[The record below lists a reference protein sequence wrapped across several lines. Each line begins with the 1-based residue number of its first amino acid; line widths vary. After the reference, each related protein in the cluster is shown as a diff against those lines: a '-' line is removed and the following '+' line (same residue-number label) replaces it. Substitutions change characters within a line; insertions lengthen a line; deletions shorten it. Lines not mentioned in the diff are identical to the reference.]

1 MAFLAVELKSAVEWN
16 RIWIALAVVVAAG
29 LIAKVVDMRMARRVL
44 HPAAA
49 TRYRVL
55 RRTVSIAIV
64 AIGILSA
71 LLTIPQVQAVAGGVL
86 ASTAVLGLVIGLAAQ
101 RTLSN
106 FVAGILI
113 AISQPLRLGDLVTV
127 DGETG
132 RVEEIA
138 LSYTFIRLGDGAR
151 LVIPNEKLASD
162 TIRNSTIRT
171 VDTVA
176 EIKVQVPLNQDV
188 AAAVHALREEIG
200 EYEDG
205 DVVLTGLEGEA
216 TLTVRVPAPPG
227 DAERLEHD
235 LRLRAHTRLRAEGV
249 FA

>member
-1 MAFLAVELKSAVEWN
+1 MDWN
-16 RIWIALAVVVAAG
+16 QVWIALIVIVAAAV
-29 LIAKVVDMRMARRVL
+29 IAKLVDMRMARRVL

-55 RRTVSIAIV
+55 RRTVSSAIV
-64 AIGILSA
+64 AVGILSG

-138 LSYTFIRLGDGAR
+138 LSYTFIRLSDGAR

-188 AAAVHALREEIG
+188 AAAADALREEIA
-200 EYEDG
+200 EYEG
-205 DVVLTGLEGEA
+205 ADVVLTGLDGGA
-216 TLTVRVPAPPG
+216 TLTIRVPAPPG
-227 DAERLEHD
+227 DAEGLEHE
-235 LRLRAHTRLRAEGV
+235 LRLRAHKRLRAAGV

>member
-1 MAFLAVELKSAVEWN
+1 VDWN
-16 RIWIALAVVVAAG
+16 EIWIALAVVVAAAV
-29 LIAKVVDMRMARRVL
+29 IAKLVDMRMARRVL

-55 RRTVSIAIV
+55 RRTVSSAIV
-64 AIGILSA
+64 AVGILSA
-71 LLTIPQVQAVAGGVL
+71 LLTIPRVQTVAGGVL

-101 RTLSN
+101 RTLAN

-138 LSYTFIRLGDGAR
+138 LSYTFIRLADGAR

-188 AAAVHALREEIG
+188 AAAVDALREEIA
-200 EYEDG
+200 EYEG
-205 DVVLTGLEGEA
+205 AQVLLTGLAGGA
-216 TLTVRVPAPPG
+216 TLTMRVPAPPG
-227 DAERLEHD
+227 DAERLEHE
-235 LRLRAHTRLRAEGV
+235 LRLRAHKRLRAEGV